1 MRVLDPVPVPHVAV
15 APLLPL
21 IGLLLLAAALVG
33 VLVVLR
39 RRRTGADVP
48 DLPDLP
54 DLPALPDLPVLPV
67 RPAST
72 ETTETTE
79 KPALLEQPGTPEVP
93 VPGKVPTTYVGLARR
108 LAEVGDLEA
117 AVLCQ
122 WAADLATLSPHLA
135 GAGGELGDLVG
146 ALDDRDPLALLR
158 RAREAAQALVDPA
171 SPGPAL
177 APLEDLAALVPAE
190 PAPRGRHAAALPT
203 TRGALPPEL
212 WVLLSEQQRSAYDV
226 AVGANRRRSA

>member
-1 MRVLDPVPVPHVAV
+1 MRVLDPAPVPHVAV

-21 IGLLLLAAALVG
+21 VGLLLLAAGLVG

-54 DLPALPDLPVLPV
+54 ALPT

-72 ETTETTE
+72 ETTEG
-79 KPALLEQPGTPEVP
+79 PRLLEQPEAPQVP
-93 VPGKVPTTYVGLARR
+93 APGPVPTTYAGLARR

-158 RAREAAQALVDPA
+158 CARAAAQALVDPA

-203 TRGALPPEL
+203 TRGGLPPEL